1 MDSKVNYAIVGIF
14 VITVSIALVASVL
27 WLSVGIEKKNYQTYQ
42 VYIQESV
49 SGLNR
54 KASVKYRGVEVGYV
68 RDVALVPY
76 RPHEVRVLLDI
87 EEGVQLKED
96 TSVVLSVQGLTGLA
110 HLELTGGSIDA
121 PLLTRKNR
129 QLFPEIKTKPSLL
142 VRLDTAVFD
151 LLENINNVSVTAN
164 GFLSY
169 LSPEMSNQLLANI
182 SALANAMNIFLSDN
196 NQTAMTNILQNF
208 EKVSHSLAAQTDNF
222 DAGMSNLV
230 ESTENLSK
238 MSEKV
243 TSLLSQIEKNLVAVE
258 DTSNAF
264 TQIAGAIE
272 NTSNAFTKT
281 ADSISDV
288 AGSVEETTNAF
299 TQTANSITRTADSVY
314 DIVGSFEETSNA
326 VTQTANSVTRTAD
339 SVNNIVGSFEET
351 SNAFTQTANSVTRTA
366 DSVNNIVG
374 SFEETSNAFTKTADS
389 ITDVV
394 NNVDKTTA
402 VIAQTAEHITIA
414 VKDSRQDMDYFT
426 RQALPEVTNSLRE
439 LRILL
444 NNLRSFTQDL
454 ERKPNMLLFGKS
466 KVPSGPGEG
475 E

>member
-1 MDSKVNYAIVGIF
+1 MDSKVNYTIIGLF
-14 VITVSIALVASVL
+14 VISASIALVASVL

-49 SGLNR
+49 SGLNH
-54 KASVKYRGVEVGYV
+54 KAPVKYRGVEVGYV
-68 RDVALVPY
+68 REVALIPH
-76 RPHEVRVLLDI
+76 RPHEVRVLLNI
-87 EEGVQLKED
+87 EEGVQLKQD

-121 PLLTRKNR
+121 PPLTREKR

-151 LLENINNVSVTAN
+151 LLENINNVSVTINA
-164 GFLSY
+164 FLSY
-169 LSPEMSNQLLANI
+169 LSPEMTNQLLANI
-182 SALANAMNIFLSDN
+182 SALANAMNIFLSDEN
-196 NQTAMTNILQNF
+196 HVAITNILQNF

-238 MSEKV
+238 MTENV

-264 TQIAGAIE
+264 TQIAEAIE

-281 ADSISDV
+281 ADSINDV

-299 TQTANSITRTADSVY
+299 TKTANSITRTADSVN
-314 DIVGSFEETSNA
+314 D
-326 VTQTANSVTRTAD
+326 
-339 SVNNIVGSFEET
+339 IVGSFEET
-351 SNAFTQTANSVTRTA
+351 SNAFTQTA
-366 DSVNNIVG
+366 
-374 SFEETSNAFTKTADS
+374 DS
-389 ITDVV
+389 INDVV
-394 NNVDKTTA
+394 SNVDNTTA
-402 VIAQTAEHITIA
+402 AIAESAEQFTIA
-414 VKDSRQDMDYFT
+414 VKDSRQDIDYFT

-444 NNLRSFTQDL
+444 NNLRSFTQEL

-466 KVPSGPGEG
+466 KVPSGPGES

>member
-14 VITVSIALVASVL
+14 VIIVSIALVASVL

-49 SGLNR
+49 SGLNH
-54 KASVKYRGVEVGYV
+54 KAPVKYRGVEVGYV

-87 EEGVQLKED
+87 EEGVQLKQD

-121 PLLTRKNR
+121 PPLTREKR

-151 LLENINNVSVTAN
+151 LLENINNVSVTTNA
-164 GFLSY
+164 FLSY
-169 LSPEMSNQLLANI
+169 LSPEMTNQLLANI
-182 SALANAMNIFLSDN
+182 SALANAMNIFLSDEN
-196 NQTAMTNILQNF
+196 HAAITNVLHNF

-222 DAGMSNLV
+222 DAGVSNLV
-230 ESTENLSK
+230 ESTENMSK
-238 MSEKV
+238 MTKKV

-299 TQTANSITRTADSVY
+299 TKTANSITRTADSIN
-314 DIVGSFEETSNA
+314 D
-326 VTQTANSVTRTAD
+326 
-339 SVNNIVGSFEET
+339 
-351 SNAFTQTANSVTRTA
+351 
-366 DSVNNIVG
+366 IVG

-389 ITDVV
+389 INDVV
-394 NNVDKTTA
+394 SDVDKTTA
-402 VIAQTAEHITIA
+402 VIAQTAENITVA

-439 LRILL
+439 LRVLL
-444 NNLRSFTQDL
+444 NNLRSFTQEL